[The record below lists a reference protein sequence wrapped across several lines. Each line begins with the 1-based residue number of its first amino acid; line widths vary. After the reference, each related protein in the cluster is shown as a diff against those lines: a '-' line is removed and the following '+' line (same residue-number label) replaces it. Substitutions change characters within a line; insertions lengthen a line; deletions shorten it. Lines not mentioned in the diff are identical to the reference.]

1 MKAVII
7 RDYFPLETLGTFVII
22 DKSKLVWNCVCI
34 ELPSKENKQK
44 ISCINPGTYP
54 VKKIVSEKHGHCFLL
69 SDVPGRSAV
78 QIHIGNYAAGVKV
91 DTEGCI
97 LPGMYFADLNKDG
110 ISDVA
115 GSTDAMGHLLQM
127 LPNSFNLTII

>member
-22 DKSKLVWNCVCI
+22 DNSKLVWNCVCI
-34 ELPSKENKQK
+34 ELPNKDNK
-44 ISCINPGTYP
+44 LKVSCILPGTYL
-54 VKKIVSEKHGHCFLL
+54 VKKIVSEKHGNCFLL

-78 QIHIGNYAAGVKV
+78 EIHIGNYAAGKKV

-115 GSTDAMGHLLQM
+115 GSPDAMQHLLQF
-127 LPNSFNLTII
+127 LPNEFNLTII